1 MFMKKIFLLLI
12 VVFYSLTSVAALRLP
27 RLFGSHMVFQRNQ
40 PIAIWGW
47 ANKNEK
53 ISIKFANQAVSTVA
67 DIQGKWKVKLKPMKA
82 GGPYILTVRGTEL
95 IELKDVLIGEVWVCS
110 GQSNMEFQLKD
121 SENAAAEIGQ
131 ADYSQIRQLSVP
143 KSIADQPHDDLPES
157 VNWEV
162 ADAQH
167 AGDFTAVGYYF
178 AKELYKKLK
187 VPIGLIHSS
196 WGGTDIETWTSVNAF
211 KESNEFKDLIPQG
224 YRINLDSIADAK
236 NKLMNAKI
244 EKVQGRL
251 SDASAIDSWKGLPF
265 NDDSWPEMQ
274 LPGLWESQSLPDIDG
289 RVWFRKEI
297 YLDAADIGKPAVLK
311 LGMIDDSDESYI
323 NGVKVGSIINQYNA
337 HRIYQVPAQLL
348 KVGKNVVAV
357 RVEDTGSAGGIYGE
371 DNLEFII
378 GDKTLTLN
386 GAWKFQVESVASP
399 LQQNPNSYPTLL
411 FNGMISPLLQFGIR
425 GAIWY
430 QGENNAGR
438 AYQYRKAFPMMIKDW
453 RNHWNQ
459 GNFPF
464 YFVQLASFDAA
475 GGNSKKGS
483 SWAELREAQQLT
495 LSLEGT
501 GMAVTTDV
509 GDAKDIHPR
518 NKKTV
523 GERLAAIALNK
534 TYNQAGF
541 YAGPDYKAMEVKGNK
556 IILSFGNAGKGL
568 VTKDGGKE
576 VKGFEIAGL
585 NQEFKEAKAY
595 IEGNKVIVYADG
607 IVEPT
612 AVRYAWVDDA
622 SNVNLF
628 NAQGFPAIPFR
639 TDSWKGITEGAGYK
653 FN

>member
-1 MFMKKIFLLLI
+1 
-12 VVFYSLTSVAALRLP
+12 
-27 RLFGSHMVFQRNQ
+27 
-40 PIAIWGW
+40 
-47 ANKNEK
+47 
-53 ISIKFANQAVSTVA
+53 
-67 DIQGKWKVKLKPMKA
+67 
-82 GGPYILTVRGTEL
+82 
-95 IELKDVLIGEVWVCS
+95 
-110 GQSNMEFQLKD
+110 
-121 SENAAAEIGQ
+121 
-131 ADYSQIRQLSVP
+131 
-143 KSIADQPHDDLPES
+143 
-157 VNWEV
+157 
-162 ADAQH
+162 
-167 AGDFTAVGYYF
+167 
-178 AKELYKKLK
+178 
-187 VPIGLIHSS
+187 
-196 WGGTDIETWTSVNAF
+196 
-211 KESNEFKDLIPQG
+211 
-224 YRINLDSIADAK
+224 
-236 NKLMNAKI
+236 
-244 EKVQGRL
+244 
-251 SDASAIDSWKGLPF
+251 
-265 NDDSWPEMQ
+265 
-274 LPGLWESQSLPDIDG
+274 
-289 RVWFRKEI
+289 
-297 YLDAADIGKPAVLK
+297 
-311 LGMIDDSDESYI
+311 
-323 NGVKVGSIINQYNA
+323 
-337 HRIYQVPAQLL
+337 
-348 KVGKNVVAV
+348 
-357 RVEDTGSAGGIYGE
+357 
-371 DNLEFII
+371 
-378 GDKTLTLN
+378 
-386 GAWKFQVESVASP
+386 
-399 LQQNPNSYPTLL
+399 
-411 FNGMISPLLQFGIR
+411 
-425 GAIWY
+425 
-430 QGENNAGR
+430 
-438 AYQYRKAFPMMIKDW
+438 MMIKDW

-595 IEGNKVIVYADG
+595 IEGNKVIIYADG